1 MSSSDR
7 RPHETAIVID
17 QEFLDYSQDNLEQK
31 LQTIAEI
38 ESIQADQE
46 KYSCSISSP
55 DSPALI
61 LCENHVFIEG
71 DPIIFTTSGNLP
83 LPLIAGTTYYARI
96 INHNSFN
103 VSATPIGGL
112 IATTGTQTGI
122 HEAAYG
128 IGIIR
133 VSDRNIFVGN
143 RFFGART
150 LFPLVT
156 RTLGEWLRPTIE
168 FSSIQ
173 ITLNNVDGIY
183 NKILP
188 GGENYGGFIN
198 KSINIKMGLR
208 DVEATYFNIFQG
220 FISSTGGF
228 KRDIKQIKFI
238 ARDKFDSINVSF
250 PPEKFTTAQY
260 PKIDSS
266 TINSTVPLI
275 YGNYRE
281 SVNVEGNIP
290 TITVNKRD
298 PEIYFDKELPVAV
311 LNGAPSQFTIENHN
325 FDNNDKIRFS
335 TDDTLPSPLN
345 DSTDY
350 YVRNP
355 TIHTFNVS
363 TSSGGGSLVTSGG
376 IGQHNVIAQTLRNV
390 QSVIS
395 INANTFFDT
404 SEVWLQR
411 QDAFYKIS
419 SSDIQNVSGDL
430 NYFEVRQNT
439 GNTVIDSENYKF
451 EESDIFIVK
460 IVGYDLGL
468 YNSNIVS
475 QAQWLMQEFSNLEY
489 ADFDQTNWDFYRLKG
504 SPAQSAIA
512 NIKSRIY
519 INEEKNLLEFSLS
532 LLEQVRLEYA
542 ISRDLKIKINAMHF
556 EDWDY
561 NPSFRIRN
569 FDVEKDSTKVS
580 IDDKTNFNRA
590 GGFYD
595 YNPSIGENEK
605 ATKVHKNQNSIDQ
618 IDKEISKAIE
628 FPNLYIESDVVYQ
641 LKEIL
646 KLASGYSELI
656 DLNLT
661 TRGILLDLGDFVKMD
676 VKIGSTVWEDVPM
689 MVRSIGNDPKMMLPI
704 KLWSM
709 QMIPF
714 ANPGGWDPG
723 YEGITGG
730 DLATII
736 EE

>member
-38 ESIQADQE
+38 ESIQADQQ

-61 LCENHVFIEG
+61 TCENHVFVEG
-71 DPIIFTTSGNLP
+71 DPVIFTTTGSLP
-83 LPLIAGTTYYARI
+83 LPLIVTDTYYARVI
-96 INHNSFN
+96 DHNSFN
-103 VSATPIGGL
+103 ISATPIGGL
-112 IATTGTQTGI
+112 IATTGAQNGI
-122 HEAAYG
+122 HEVAYG

-133 VSDRNIFVGN
+133 ISDRNIFVGD
-143 RFFGART
+143 RFYGART
-150 LFPLVT
+150 LFPLVG

-173 ITLNNVDGIY
+173 IELNNVDGIY

-198 KSINIKMGLR
+198 KFINIKMGLR
-208 DVEATYFNIFQG
+208 DVESTYFNIFQG
-220 FISSTGGF
+220 FISSVGGF

-238 ARDKFDSINVSF
+238 ARDKFDNINVSF
-250 PPEKFTTAQY
+250 PPNKFTATQY
-260 PKIDSS
+260 PKIDNA
-266 TINSTVPLI
+266 TINKTIPLI
-275 YGNYRE
+275 YGNYQE
-281 SVNVEGNIP
+281 SVNIEGNVP
-290 TITVNKRD
+290 TITVNKKD
-298 PEIYFDKELPVAV
+298 PEVYFDKELPVSI
-311 LNGAPSQFTIENHN
+311 LNGAPSQFTIENHS

-335 TDDTLPSPLN
+335 TDDTLPFPLN

-355 TIHTFNVS
+355 TTDTFNVS
-363 TSSGGGSLVTSGG
+363 TSSGGSTLTTSGG
-376 IGQHNVIAQTLRNV
+376 VGQHNVIAQTLRNV
-390 QSVIS
+390 QLVIS
-395 INANTFFDT
+395 INANTAFNT

-411 QDAFYKIS
+411 QDAFYKIN

-430 NYFEVRQNT
+430 NYFEVVQNS
-439 GNTVIDSENYKF
+439 GNTLIETVNYTF
-451 EESDIFIVK
+451 EESDVFIVK
-460 IVGYDLGL
+460 VIGYDLGA
-468 YNSNIVS
+468 YTSNIVS
-475 QAQWLMQEFSNLEY
+475 QAQSLMSIYSTLVPT
-489 ADFDQTNWDFYRLKG
+489 DFDNFNWDIYRNKAT
-504 SPAQSAIA
+504 PAQSAIA
-512 NIKSRIY
+512 NIKSRLY
-519 INEEKNLLEFSLS
+519 IHEEKNLLEYSLS

-542 ISRDLKIKINAMHF
+542 ISRNLNIKINAMHF

-605 ATKVHKNQNSIDQ
+605 ATKIYKNQNSIDQ

-628 FPNLYIESDVVYQ
+628 FPNLYIESHVVYQ

-661 TRGILLDLGDFVKMD
+661 TRAILLDLGNFVKMD

-689 MVRSIGNDPKMMLPI
+689 MIRSIGNDPKMMLPV

-714 ANPGGWDPG
+714 GNPGGWNPG
-723 YEGITGG
+723 YNGITGG